1 MSRRLVRGAS
11 IALTGGV
18 LAGAVIAAVAAAAPA
33 SAEGPG
39 GGPSASSPSNG
50 RYVAWVEISGNGA
63 GHGGSLAG
71 PPVSVSGGG
80 RVAVPSPCGY
90 QRGETQQAVEQAY
103 LDANGGDEARAKA
116 ALLNDANRMAGTF
129 ADYSLPNS
137 TVKARLQYENWGR
150 TGVWYD
156 SICDASVSNAAYRTY
171 VNTVAPP
178 VLTNGGPPPPPQL
191 IADPLLLHD
200 IAVRAMTLP
209 DPAVQ
214 VVGPR
219 TVVRLGTYVW
229 VRPDDT
235 ATRTV
240 TASVPGLSV
249 TVTAVAQNV
258 TFTTTGAPAA
268 VCGVVRAQTPNCAL
282 TYTRSSARAPGQKFS
297 IVGLVDWT
305 ATATDG
311 IPVPGARMVS
321 PAYGITVLEVQ
332 TLNGGAQRWT
342 S

>member
-1 MSRRLVRGAS
+1 V
-11 IALTGGV
+11 V
-18 LAGAVIAAVAAAAPA
+18 LAAGAAAVVAAVPAA
-33 SAEGPG
+33 AEGPG
-39 GGPSASSPSNG
+39 GGGATSPSNG
-50 RYVAWVEISGNGA
+50 RYVAWVQISGNGA
-63 GHGGSLAG
+63 GSGGSLAG
-71 PPVSVSGGG
+71 PPVSASGGG
-80 RVAVPSPCGY
+80 RVAVPSACGY
-90 QRGETQQAVEQAY
+90 QRGETQQSVEQAY
-103 LDANGGDEARAKA
+103 LDANGGDVARARA
-116 ALLNDANRMAGTF
+116 ALLDDANRMAGTF
-129 ADYSLPNS
+129 AGYSLPNS
-137 TVKARLQYENWGR
+137 TVKARLQYESWGR

-156 SICDASVSNAAYRTY
+156 SLCDASVSNADYRTY

-240 TASVPGLSV
+240 TASVPGLAV
-249 TVTAVAQNV
+249 TVIATAQGV
-258 TFTTTGAPAA
+258 TFSSAGAPTAA
-268 VCGVVRAQTPNCAL
+268 CGVVTAQTPTCAL
-282 TYTRSSARAPGQKFS
+282 TYARSSARAPGQQFA
-297 IVGLVDWT
+297 IVGRVDWT
-305 ATATDG
+305 ATASDG
-311 IPVPGARMVS
+311 IPVPGAQMVS

-332 TLNGGAQRWT
+332 TLNGG
-342 S
+342 